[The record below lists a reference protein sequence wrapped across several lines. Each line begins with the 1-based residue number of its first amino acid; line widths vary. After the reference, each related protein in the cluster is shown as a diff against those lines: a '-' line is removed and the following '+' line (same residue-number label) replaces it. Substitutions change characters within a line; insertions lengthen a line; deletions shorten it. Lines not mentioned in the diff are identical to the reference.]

1 MSQYIKELMQKSWF
15 QKIFFIDKNEYRLN
29 KHISDKEVINAFSFM
44 TNEDK
49 QYIKLSFIIGHIN
62 VMPSEKRLN
71 IFNKYLDFSSSSPE
85 EKAKIISCCFLSGR
99 EKVFKRSLQLFLDK
113 QVIDILPKTIYN
125 DATAYYR
132 KNDISGNCKVLKNSL
147 CGEDFTKFT
156 PYLEEVILHP
166 MQTNVNSIFT
176 QTLNFSGSK
185 GFKLREKFTE
195 LTNGTLNNINYSNP
209 DFYDFYKNQSL
220 SIITLNRILPF
231 AKNDITPFLDFL
243 KSVNILDQLFQPE
256 YDNIL
261 YEAFIIDNRAYATH
275 IQKRS
280 VDNYMKIIGHKD
292 NPSFFDSIT
301 RVLNKN
307 GYMTTLKNYNKS
319 DDFIMYF
326 KESIVKEFDR
336 RIKHSKLNVGE
347 WINKPYSQIIE
358 EYSLVREKDIILQS
372 IPDNLT
378 HNRIKSRI

>member
-71 IFNKYLDFSSSSPE
+71 IFNKYLDFNSSSPE

-99 EKVFKRSLQLFLDK
+99 EKILKRSLQLFLDK
-113 QVIDILPKTIYN
+113 QVIDILPKIIYS
-125 DATAYYR
+125 DAIAYYR
-132 KNDISGNCKVLKNSL
+132 DNDISGNCKILKDLLS
-147 CGEDFTKFT
+147 GEDFCNFS

-166 MQTNVNSIFT
+166 MQRNVNSLFT
-176 QTLNFSGSK
+176 QTLNFSDSK

-195 LTNGTLNNINYSNP
+195 LTNGTLNNINYNNP
-209 DFYDFYKNQSL
+209 DFYEFFKKQSL

-231 AKNDITPFLDFL
+231 AKNDINPFLDFL

-261 YEAFIIDNRAYATH
+261 YEAFIIDNRAYTTH

-301 RVLNKN
+301 RVLNNN
-307 GYMTTLKNYNKS
+307 GYITTLKNYNKP

-358 EYSLVREKDIILQS
+358 EYSLIREKDIILQS

-378 HNRIKSRI
+378 HNGIKRRI

>member
-1 MSQYIKELMQKSWF
+1 MNQYIKELMQKTWF

-49 QYIKLSFIIGHIN
+49 KHIKLSFIIGHIN
-62 VMPSEKRLN
+62 VIPSEKRLN
-71 IFNKYLDFSSSSPE
+71 IFNKYLDFSLSSPE

-99 EKVFKRSLQLFLDK
+99 EKILKRSLQLFLDQ
-113 QVIDILPKTIYN
+113 QVIYILPKTIYN

-147 CGEDFTKFT
+147 CGEDFAKFT

-176 QTLNFSGSK
+176 QTLNFSGTN

-209 DFYDFYKNQSL
+209 EFYDFFKNQSL

-231 AKNDITPFLDFL
+231 AKNDINPFLDFL
-243 KSVNILDQLFQPE
+243 KSVHILDELFKPE
-256 YDNIL
+256 YDNVL
-261 YEAFIIDNRAYATH
+261 YEAFIIDNRAYTTH

-301 RVLNKN
+301 RVLNNN
-307 GYMTTLKNYNKS
+307 GYITTLKNYDKS
-319 DDFIMYF
+319 NDFIMYF

-336 RIKHSKLNVGE
+336 RIKHSKLNVAE

-358 EYSLVREKDIILQS
+358 EYSLIREKDIILQS
-372 IPDNLT
+372 MPDNLN
-378 HNRIKSRI
+378 HNQIKRRI

>member
-99 EKVFKRSLQLFLDK
+99 EKILKRSLQLFLDK
-113 QVIDILPKTIYN
+113 QVIDILPKIIYS
-125 DATAYYR
+125 DAITYYR
-132 KNDISGNCKVLKNSL
+132 NNDISGNCKILKDLLS
-147 CGEDFTKFT
+147 GEDFCNFS

-166 MQTNVNSIFT
+166 MQRNVNSLFT
-176 QTLNFSGSK
+176 QTLNFSDSK

-195 LTNGTLNNINYSNP
+195 LTNGTLNNINYNNP
-209 DFYDFYKNQSL
+209 DFYEFFKNQSL

-231 AKNDITPFLDFL
+231 AKNDINPFLDFL

-261 YEAFIIDNRAYATH
+261 YEAFIIDNRAYTTH

-301 RVLNKN
+301 RVLNNN
-307 GYMTTLKNYNKS
+307 GYITTLKNYNKP

-326 KESIVKEFDR
+326 KESIIKEFDR
-336 RIKHSKLNVGE
+336 RLEKTKLSVNE
-347 WINKPYSQIIE
+347 WIEKPYSQIIE
-358 EYSLVREKDIILQS
+358 EYSLIREKDIILQS
-372 IPDNLT
+372 IPDNFT
-378 HNRIKSRI
+378 HNEIKRRI